1 MLIKTRRDFLKVGLK
16 SVAAV
21 GGAGMMAKFAEMNAL
36 AAGAPYSA
44 LVCVFLGGGNNGFNT
59 VVPINAGPNT
69 FGMYSTIRQGLALP
83 QASLLP
89 VTMKNGYQYGLHS
102 KLPEIQSL
110 FNSGKAAI
118 VEIGRAH
125 V

>member
-16 SVAAV
+16 SVATV

-83 QASLLP
+83 QSSLLP
-89 VTMKNGYQYGLHS
+89 VTMKNGY
-102 KLPEIQSL
+102 
-110 FNSGKAAI
+110 
-118 VEIGRAH
+118 R
-125 V
+125 